1 MSRNS
6 RSATVSPINTSP
18 ISKKKT
24 AKKKLRTTSPI
35 RKSPITKSPS
45 KKKTAKKP
53 SPIRRSPASRSP
65 ARPKKQNKIGE
76 IHQIDYLVG
85 DKGIV
90 TYDDVGYYKKLSF
103 EFIEKELDEHVQM
116 ARIGNKNKALKRYKS
131 NANKWRLLK
140 GNLKENDVVWQSVKL
155 AEQCDRAVYLVI
167 KINGGLHLKLF
178 PSYSGQKSIT
188 DDEWSDGDCIVD
200 GSMIHPITKKLV
212 KIF

>member
-1 MSRNS
+1 MAKIGN
-6 RSATVSPINTSP
+6 
-18 ISKKKT
+18 IS
-24 AKKKLRTTSPI
+24 
-35 RKSPITKSPS
+35 
-45 KKKTAKKP
+45 
-53 SPIRRSPASRSP
+53 
-65 ARPKKQNKIGE
+65 NKI
-76 IHQIDYLVG
+76 
-85 DKGIV
+85 
-90 TYDDVGYYKKLSF
+90 
-103 EFIEKELDEHVQM
+103 
-116 ARIGNKNKALKRYKS
+116 KALKRYKS

-167 KINGGLHLKLF
+167 KINGGLHLTLF

>member
-18 ISKKKT
+18 T
-24 AKKKLRTTSPI
+24 
-35 RKSPITKSPS
+35 S

-53 SPIRRSPASRSP
+53 SPIRRSP

-90 TYDDVGYYKKLSF
+90 SYDDVGYYKKLSF

-116 ARIGNKNKALKRYKS
+116 AKIGNISNKIKALKRYKS

-167 KINGGLHLKLF
+167 KINGGLHLTLF

>member
-53 SPIRRSPASRSP
+53 SPIRRSPA
-65 ARPKKQNKIGE
+65 RPKKQNKIGE

-90 TYDDVGYYKKLSF
+90 TYDDVDYKKLSF

-116 ARIGNKNKALKRYKS
+116 ARIGNIKALKRYKS
-131 NANKWRLLK
+131 SANKWRLLK
-140 GNLKENDVVWQSVKL
+140 GKLKENDVVWQSVKL

-200 GSMIHPITKKLV
+200 GSMIHPLTKKLV

>member
-53 SPIRRSPASRSP
+53 SPIRRLP

-116 ARIGNKNKALKRYKS
+116 ARIGNIKALIRYKS
-131 NANKWRLLK
+131 SANKWRLLK
-140 GNLKENDVVWQSVKL
+140 GKLKENDVVWQSVKL

-200 GSMIHPITKKLV
+200 GSMIHPLTKKLV

>member
-18 ISKKKT
+18 IRKNKKT

-53 SPIRRSPASRSP
+53 SPIRRSPA
-65 ARPKKQNKIGE
+65 RPKKQNKIGE

-90 TYDDVGYYKKLSF
+90 SYDDVGYYKKLSF

-116 ARIGNKNKALKRYKS
+116 AKIGNISNKIKALKRYKS

-167 KINGGLHLKLF
+167 KINGGLHLTLF

>member
-6 RSATVSPINTSP
+6 RSATVSPIRKN
-18 ISKKKT
+18 KT

-53 SPIRRSPASRSP
+53 SPIRRSPA
-65 ARPKKQNKIGE
+65 RPKKQNKIGE

-90 TYDDVGYYKKLSF
+90 SYDDVGYYKKLSF

-116 ARIGNKNKALKRYKS
+116 AKIGNISNKIKALKRYKS

-167 KINGGLHLKLF
+167 KINGGLHLTLF